1 MTSSVNT
8 AKVKRRKLWFHS
20 IDELLS
26 ELDRIE
32 AAERNGKLR
41 TRGNWT
47 AGQILAHVSAWPD
60 ELRRPN
66 PTQSASRR
74 TPFKLPRTRITWRM
88 LPASEPTHPP
98 AKPLM
103 NFFRSSKMKP
113 LFIAFGILAASSFAP
128 ALGQESKT
136 KTIRALLI
144 AGGCCHDYAKQ
155 QEALCKGIQ
164 SRANVQVDVYWT
176 DNSSTSP
183 ILPLYGKLNWAEEYD
198 VIIHDECASDI
209 KDPAIVNRI
218 VQTHQKIPA
227 VHLHCAMHS
236 FRTGTDAWFKHLG
249 LQSSGHGPQEP
260 IDIQFVDTKHPIT
273 ATLGNWTTVKEEL
286 YNNVKL
292 LDAHPLAVGKQSVG
306 KGDKARVDEAVV
318 VWINESQGARSFS
331 TTIGHNTETVE
342 DARYLELVTRGLLWA
357 CGKLNPEYL
366 QPYQGENKVIFIDKT
381 KFKAPTEQ
389 SFAKTPEDATLIKST
404 ASSTQANQDGYLAFD
419 GKLDTRWCAD
429 GGGFPEW
436 LQLEFEKAHQIKE
449 IEIAWEFAEKHY
461 GYRVDG
467 SIDGKEW
474 LLLLDKSKSNEK
486 NKAEKLFEQ
495 PPVKFVRITGV
506 SAPAGS
512 WCSIREVKLQGENI
526 GTLWPADVKGKKGAF
541 VPVHGDALAKA
552 GNTIPRI
559 EKLTSVEEASILKDV
574 HVPEGFEV
582 TVFASPPAVNYPVF
596 VASTVDGTLY
606 VSSDGNG
613 SLGRN
618 PERGRV
624 IRLRDLDGDGRADET
639 KVFCEIDAPR
649 GLVWDHDRLYL
660 MHPPHLSAFI
670 DKDGDGVA
678 DEQKILV
685 KNLAFGYDKRPAD
698 HTTNGVSI
706 GTDGWLYIA
715 GGDFGFID
723 AEGTDGRKVT
733 HRGGGVIRVRPDGT
747 GLEVY
752 STGTRNI
759 LEVAI
764 SPQMDMFARD
774 NTNDG
779 GGWDVRMHHFTGMD
793 DHGYPRLYKNFPN
806 ESVQPLAD
814 YGGGSGC
821 GAAYID
827 EPGFGKWNNAPFTA
841 DWGTGSLYRH
851 AVSPRGAT
859 FEETDKPESFIKM
872 TRPTDADVDGNSR
885 VYCASWRGATFDW
898 AGPDVG
904 YIVRVKPKGL
914 QPAPMPNFTKATDNE
929 LIEQMKSNSYR
940 RRIESQRELMRRGN
954 MAYLQLLDA
963 AIASRS
969 DLRNLVSKLQT
980 VTTDAEIFPAL
991 FYEDPVVVHT
1001 AIRCLAKRNAFAVCL
1016 DALHKPGPN
1025 KAPILRALGMMHQ
1038 REVVD
1043 GLIAL
1048 LPQVPSDYRR
1058 EILSTLCRLHFQE
1071 GPWKGD
1077 SWGTRPDT
1085 RGPYYQPE
1093 PWSESNKIARVLKES
1108 LDSATPDDAAYLIE
1122 TMQRNRMESNDSLDR
1137 ILKLAQSNEW
1147 LLGTAIS
1154 QLTLAKDVPNEGME
1168 LLLRAVE
1175 KEDASTSMLSDAVI
1189 VLSKQGNT
1197 QTPAAILTAL
1207 SKLNRGKE
1215 SNNDRN
1221 RARDA
1226 FVNSVKMDTHVA
1238 TFENFAR
1245 ASDTAVGIWADAG
1258 LIAIA
1263 SRKNGSPETQE
1274 LAQKAI
1280 ETAWQ
1285 QSDRRE
1291 RLMQAAS
1298 EIGSHFLDSKILQ
1311 AVEDP
1316 DAAIAK
1322 AAKSIVRQ
1330 MKIQP
1335 QAADKSP
1342 KIGSLSLD
1350 DLVAKVV
1357 ESPGDATLGKEIFA
1371 KANCAACH
1379 TVRQDEV
1386 QKGPYLGTIAKT
1398 YKRPDLMSAIL
1409 EPSKTIAQGFITN
1422 LILTKDGELKSGFV
1436 TSELTDRVTIRDQKG
1451 AEFTVMKEDIEER
1464 KTSPTS
1470 VMPTGVMNEFST
1482 HELSS
1487 LLDYLESLAP

>member
-1 MTSSVNT
+1 
-8 AKVKRRKLWFHS
+8 
-20 IDELLS
+20 
-26 ELDRIE
+26 
-32 AAERNGKLR
+32 
-41 TRGNWT
+41 
-47 AGQILAHVSAWPD
+47 
-60 ELRRPN
+60 
-66 PTQSASRR
+66 
-74 TPFKLPRTRITWRM
+74 
-88 LPASEPTHPP
+88 
-98 AKPLM
+98 
-103 NFFRSSKMKP
+103 MKP
-113 LFIAFGILAASSFAP
+113 LLIAFGILAAASTTG
-128 ALGQESKT
+128 LGQESKT

-183 ILPLYGKLNWAEEYD
+183 VLPLYGKLNWAEEYD
-198 VIIHDECASDI
+198 VIIHDECAADI

-260 IDIQFVDTKHPIT
+260 IDIHFVDTKHPIT

-292 LDAHPLAVGKQSVG
+292 LDAHPLAVGKQTVG

-318 VWINESQGARSFS
+318 AWINESQGARSFS

-357 CGKLNPEYL
+357 CGKLNPDYL
-366 QPYQGENKVIFIDKT
+366 QPYQGENKVTFIDKT
-381 KFKAPTEQ
+381 KFKAPSEQ
-389 SFAKTPEDATLIKST
+389 GFAKTPEDATLIKPT
-404 ASSTQANQDGYLAFD
+404 ASSTQANQDSYLAFD
-419 GKLDTRWCAD
+419 GKVDTRWCAD

-436 LQLEFEKAHQIKE
+436 LQLEFEKAHQVRE
-449 IEIAWEFAEKHY
+449 IEIVWEFAEKNY
-461 GYRVDG
+461 GYRVEG
-467 SIDGKEW
+467 SIDGKKW
-474 LLLLDKSKSNEK
+474 LLLLDKSKNNEK
-486 NKAEKLFEQ
+486 NKAEKLAEQ

-506 SAPAGS
+506 GAPAGS
-512 WCSIREVKLQGENI
+512 WCSIREVKLKGEGI

-541 VPVHGDALAKA
+541 IPAQGDALAKA
-552 GNTIPRI
+552 GNIIPRI
-559 EKLTSVEEASILKDV
+559 EKLTPAEEASILKDV
-574 HVPEGFEV
+574 QVPEGFEA

-706 GTDGWLYIA
+706 GPDGWLYIA
-715 GGDFGFID
+715 GGDFGFMD

-764 SPQMDMFARD
+764 SPQMEMFARD

-793 DHGYPRLYKNFPN
+793 DHGYPRLYKNFAN
-806 ESVQPLAD
+806 ECVQPLAD

-821 GAAYID
+821 GAVYID
-827 EPGFGKWNNAPFTA
+827 EPGFGKWGNAPFTA
-841 DWGTGSLYRH
+841 DWGTGSLFRH
-851 AVSPRGAT
+851 SVSAQGAT
-859 FEETDKPESFIKM
+859 FEETSKPESFIKM

-904 YIVRVKPKGL
+904 YIVCVKPKGF
-914 QPAPMPNFTKATDNE
+914 QPAPMPNFAKATDSE

-954 MAYLQLLDA
+954 TAYRDLLSTAVATRSADRNLLDQ
-963 AIASRS
+963 
-969 DLRNLVSKLQT
+969 LQT
-980 VTTDAEIFPAL
+980 KATDSELVEAL
-991 FYEDPVVVHT
+991 FHSDPVIVHT
-1001 AIRCLAKRNAFAVCL
+1001 ATRCIAQRNGYAACLKALDGKTVDAK
-1016 DALHKPGPN
+1016 
-1025 KAPILRALGMMHQ
+1025 PILRALAMMHQ
-1038 REVVD
+1038 PEVVD
-1043 GLIAL
+1043 ELILRLTGATKL
-1048 LPQVPSDYRR
+1048 EQRR
-1058 EILSTLCRLHFQE
+1058 ELLSALCRLHFVE
-1071 GPWKGD
+1071 GNWKGD

-1093 PWSESNKIARVLKES
+1093 PWSETNKIAAVLRKS

-1122 TMQRNRMESNDSLDR
+1122 TMQRNRMESNDSLAR
-1137 ILKLAQSNEW
+1137 ILKLAQANEQ
-1147 LLGTAIS
+1147 LLGAAIA
-1154 QLTLAKDVPNEGME
+1154 QLALAKEIPEEG
-1168 LLLRAVE
+1168 LDLLRRAVN
-1175 KEDASTSMLSDAVI
+1175 KEDASSAMLSNAVV
-1189 VLSKQGNT
+1189 VLSKVNSQDA
-1197 QTPAAILTAL
+1197 PSAILTAL
-1207 SKLNRGKE
+1207 SKMKRKGDL
-1215 SNNDRN
+1215 NDRN
-1221 RARDA
+1221 KARDA
-1226 FVNSVKMDTHVA
+1226 FLSSPKMVMHVEL
-1238 TFENFAR
+1238 FEN
-1245 ASDTAVGIWADAG
+1245 ASKDVNNPAVLWADAA
-1258 LIAIA
+1258 LLTIA
-1263 SRKNGSPETQE
+1263 SRKDGSPEYRARAN
-1274 LAQKAI
+1274 LAI
-1280 ETAWQ
+1280 EEAWQ
-1285 QSDRRE
+1285 RTSRRAP
-1291 RLMQAAS
+1291 LMRAAIES
-1298 EIGSHFLDSKILQ
+1298 SNHLLDSKILQ
-1311 AVEDP
+1311 VVGDP
-1316 DAAIAK
+1316 DVTTANIANR
-1322 AAKSIVRQ
+1322 AVQ
-1330 MKIQP
+1330 QLKIKP
-1335 QAADKSP
+1335 KPADTSP
-1342 KIGSLSLD
+1342 KIGTLSLEETIS
-1350 DLVAKVV
+1350 KVV
-1357 ESPGDATLGKEIFA
+1357 ENHGDLALGKEVFA

-1398 YKRPDLMSAIL
+1398 YKRPELTIAVL

-1451 AEFTVMKEDIEER
+1451 GEFTMMKEDIEER

-1482 HELSS
+1482 HELAS